1 MMRHAC
7 WLLLLAGCSA
17 GPAVGNVGSVREA
30 IIGGATDD
38 GDPAVV
44 LIQAHVAGASVA
56 HLCSGALVSPH
67 VVLTA
72 AHCVDPATVGAGASF
87 IVFDGTTA
95 NASSPPSQI
104 HAVQATAF
112 DPQFNPDKDV
122 FPTNGHD
129 IGVVILKTPLGTPP
143 LRYNHA
149 PVAPGLIGQSA
160 RLVGY
165 GVTSASDSTAMT
177 AGTRRQAPTRL
188 SGVNNVLLGFED
200 GTHNICE
207 GDSGGP
213 AFMTVAGV
221 ETIVGV
227 TAFGDANCS
236 TTEPGSD
243 TRVDVWANFVD
254 GYVMQYDPPGKTN
267 VAVGGSC
274 TSDLECASKICA
286 QISGTSF
293 CAASCDPNLAGS
305 CPLGTVCASVDDDP
319 LCAPAQL
326 ARMIHMGCDI
336 SPHALSEGPSGLLL
350 LLLLGVLLVIA
361 RGMRRRA

>member
-1 MMRHAC
+1 MRRVL
-7 WLLLLAGCSA
+7 WLLLLTGCGG
-17 GPAVGNVGSVREA
+17 GPAVGTVREA
-30 IIGGATDD
+30 LIAGTTDD
-38 GDPAVV
+38 GDNAVV
-44 LIQAHVAGASVA
+44 LIQAHVPGASVA

-72 AHCVDPATVGAGASF
+72 AHCVDPATVGDGATF

-95 NASSPPSQI
+95 SPNSPPSQF
-104 HAVQATAF
+104 HTVQATAF
-112 DPQFNPDKDV
+112 DTQFNPDKNV
-122 FPTNGHD
+122 FPTAGHD
-129 IGVVILKTPLGTPP
+129 IGVVILKAPLGTTP

-149 PVAPGLIGQSA
+149 PIDDALIGRAA

-165 GVTSASDSTAMT
+165 GVTSASDTSAAT
-177 AGTRRQAPTRL
+177 AGTRRQAPSRL

-213 AFMTVAGV
+213 AFMTMVGV

-236 TTEPGSD
+236 TNQPGSD
-243 TRVDVWANFVD
+243 TRVDTWASFVD
-254 GYVMQYDPPGKTN
+254 GFVMKYDPPARTDLG
-267 VAVGGSC
+267 VGASC
-274 TSDLECASKICA
+274 SSDLECTSKICA

-293 CAASCDPNLAGS
+293 CAATCNPELASS
-305 CPLGTVCASVDDDP
+305 CPSGTVCASMDNDP

-326 ARMIHMGCDI
+326 AHMIHNGCDI
-336 SPHALSEGPSGLLL
+336 SPHTLPAPSSLVWLGLLL
-350 LLLLGVLLVIA
+350 GFGRLW
-361 RGMRRRA
+361 RRRRARS